1 MSLSSWQS
9 FKLPSKALVLGLGK
23 SGRAATQLLRRKGVE
38 VLALD
43 ENPSLEV
50 ETLKALGARVKL
62 GPLSPHFW
70 EGAQVAVLS
79 PGWSPSAPACQ
90 EILKQGLP
98 LWGEVELAFRCLPQG
113 AGPLLGV
120 TGTNGKST
128 TTALLGHLL
137 AQTHASVFVG
147 GNLGR
152 PLSEACEEAFFVH
165 AVELSSYQL
174 ETLHSACFLGAAW
187 LNLSEDH
194 LARYGTMEAYEA
206 AKLHIFERP
215 PPGAYAV
222 LNADDERL
230 WKHAAL
236 LKAEG
241 RALWGFS
248 LQHDKPPHA
257 AGWAQAASGGML
269 VHTAQGRH
277 FLPLES
283 RALRGRHNLCNA
295 MAAVLMA
302 HAQGIPLAALARGL
316 NSFQGL
322 PHRLEF
328 VRELDGVEWIN
339 DSKATN
345 VDSTLVALEAVD
357 FPLWLIA
364 GGLGK
369 GASYQP
375 LIKASR
381 KKVLGVLTVGED
393 APMLAEAFANEAPLF
408 PCGTIPEAVLQARRL
423 AKPGEVVLLSPAC
436 ASLDQFKNFEERGE
450 VFRRCVE
457 AL

>member
-1 MSLSSWQS
+1 VSSS
-9 FKLPSKALVLGLGK
+9 MPSSKLPSKALVLGLGK
-23 SGRAATQLLRRKGVE
+23 SGRAAAQLLRHRGVE
-38 VLALD
+38 VLAVD
-43 ENPSLEV
+43 ENPALEV
-50 ETLKALGARVKL
+50 EALQALGVRVRL
-62 GPLSPHFW
+62 GPLPPRFW
-70 EGAQVAVLS
+70 EGAEVAILS
-79 PGWSPSAPACQ
+79 PGWPPGAPACQ
-90 EILKQGLP
+90 EMLKHGLP
-98 LWGEVELAFRCLPQG
+98 LWGEVELAFRCLPPG

-137 AQTHASVFVG
+137 AQTYAPVFVG

-152 PLSEACEEAFFVH
+152 PFSEACGETFAVH

-174 ETLHSACFLGAAW
+174 ETLHAAHCVGACW

-194 LARYGTMEAYEA
+194 LARYGTLEAYAA
-206 AKLHIFERP
+206 AKRHIFERP

-222 LNADDERL
+222 LNADDAQV
-230 WKHAAL
+230 WQHAAA
-236 LKAEG
+236 LKAQG

-248 LQHDKPPHA
+248 LQHDKPPSA
-257 AGWAQAASGGML
+257 TGWAKGTPGGMEL
-269 VHTAQGRH
+269 HTPQGTH
-277 FLPLES
+277 VVPLES

-295 MAAVLMA
+295 MAAALMA
-302 HAQGIPLAALARGL
+302 YAHGMAVPALARGL
-316 NSFQGL
+316 GSFQGL

-345 VDSTLVALEAVD
+345 VASTLVALEALEA
-357 FPLWLIA
+357 PLWLIA
-364 GGLGK
+364 GGQGK

-375 LIKASR
+375 LINASR

-393 APMLAEAFANEAPLF
+393 APMLAKAFAGEAEVF
-408 PCGTIPEAVLQARRL
+408 DCGTLQEAVLKARRL
-423 AKPGEVVLLSPAC
+423 AKPGQVVLLSPAC

-450 VFRRCVE
+450 VFGQCVE

>member
-1 MSLSSWQS
+1 MPPSMQPAR
-9 FKLPSKALVLGLGK
+9 LPSKALVLGLGM
-23 SGRAATQLLRRKGVE
+23 SGRAAVRLLRQRGVE

-43 ENPSLEV
+43 ENPSLEADA
-50 ETLKALGARVKL
+50 LRALGAKVRL
-62 GPLSPHFW
+62 GPLPPRFW
-70 EGAQVAVLS
+70 EDAEVAVLS
-79 PGWSPSAPACQ
+79 PGWPPSAPACRD
-90 EILKQGLP
+90 ILKQGLP
-98 LWGEVELAFRCLPQG
+98 LWGEVELAFRCLPRG

-137 AQTHASVFVG
+137 SLGASPVFVG

-152 PLSEACEEAFFVH
+152 PLSEACEEAFAVH

-174 ETLHSACFLGAAW
+174 ETLCEAHFVGAAW
-187 LNLSEDH
+187 LNLSADH
-194 LARYGTMEAYEA
+194 LARHSTMEAYAA
-206 AKLHIFERP
+206 AKLRIFERP
-215 PPGAYAV
+215 PAGAYAV
-222 LNADDERL
+222 LNADDAQL
-230 WKHAAL
+230 WKHADAL
-236 LKAEG
+236 QAQG

-248 LQHDKPPHA
+248 LLHGKPHGA
-257 AGWAQAASGGML
+257 AGWAQGMAGGMVL
-269 VHTAQGRH
+269 HTPQGRH
-277 FLPLES
+277 EVPLAN

-295 MAAVLMA
+295 MAAACMA
-302 HAQGIPLAALARGL
+302 CAHGLAVPDLVRGL
-316 NSFQGL
+316 HSFQGL

-328 VRELDGVEWIN
+328 VRELNGVEWVN

-345 VDSTLVALEAVD
+345 VDAALVALEAVD
-357 FPLWLIA
+357 SPVWLIA
-364 GGLGK
+364 GGQGK

-375 LIKASR
+375 LVNASR

-393 APMLAEAFANEAPLF
+393 APMLAQAFAGEADVLD
-408 PCGTIPEAVLQARRL
+408 CGTLEEAVLKARRL

-436 ASLDQFKNFEERGE
+436 ASLDQFKNFEERGN

>member
-1 MSLSSWQS
+1 MRFSS
-9 FKLPSKALVLGLGK
+9 LPSKALVLGLGK
-23 SGRAATQLLRRKGVE
+23 SGHSAVRLLRQKGVE
-38 VLALD
+38 VLAVD

-50 ETLKALGARVKL
+50 APLQALGAKLKL

-70 EGAQVAVLS
+70 EEEEVAILS
-79 PGWSPSAPACQ
+79 PGWPPASFACQ
-90 EILKQGLP
+90 EILKHGLP
-98 LWGEVELAFRCLPQG
+98 LWGEVELAFRCLPEG
-113 AGPLLGV
+113 AGPLLGI

-137 AQTHASVFVG
+137 SQTQPSVFVG

-152 PLSEACEEAFFVH
+152 PLSEACAETFSVH

-174 ETLHSACFLGAAW
+174 ETLFEAHFLGAAW
-187 LNLSEDH
+187 LNLSADH

-222 LNADDERL
+222 LNADDKHV
-230 WKHAAL
+230 WKHAEAL
-236 LKAEG
+236 QAQG

-248 LQHDKPPHA
+248 LVLDKPENA
-257 AGWAQAASGGML
+257 AGWAQGVAGGMAL
-269 VHTAQGRH
+269 HTPQGLH
-277 FLPLES
+277 FLPLTNRS
-283 RALRGRHNLCNA
+283 LRGRHNLSNA
-295 MAAVLMA
+295 MAAVCMA
-302 HAQGIPLAALARGL
+302 HAYGLPVPALARGL

-357 FPLWLIA
+357 APLWLIA
-364 GGLGK
+364 GGRGK

-375 LIKASR
+375 LVNASR

-393 APMLAEAFANEAPLF
+393 APVLAEAFAGETDVVD
-408 PCGTIPEAVLQARRL
+408 CGTLKEAVLRARHL

-436 ASLDQFKNFEERGE
+436 ASWDQFKNFEERGE
-450 VFRRCVE
+450 LFRQCVE